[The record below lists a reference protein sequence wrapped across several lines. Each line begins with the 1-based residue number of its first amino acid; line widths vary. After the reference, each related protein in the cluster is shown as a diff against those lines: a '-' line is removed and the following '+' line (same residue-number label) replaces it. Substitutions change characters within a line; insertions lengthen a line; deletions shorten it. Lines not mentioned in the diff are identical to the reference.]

1 MFCEQMSTKYNIAAA
16 SSWHKDYPADKDYCC
31 VLVES
36 SKMPGETAATFAE
49 MLPEEQAAALSE
61 MAPEEQAVAT
71 TTTEVL
77 DGEVAAAIAEALAR
91 LDTYSNG
98 AINMG
103 VLSNSPYLGRG
114 VAAIDE
120 PYIMLLV
127 DKEVTGPQL
136 FCVLL
141 TDVLF
146 CAGPLAF
153 DHRASR
159 ENAVRAREQF
169 RGQRAPGEGHKH
181 CTDSLYHY
189 ADSSTQH
196 CIGSTI

>member
-1 MFCEQMSTKYNIAAA
+1 MENLSIFCEQMFTKYNIAAA

-49 MLPEEQAAALSE
+49 MAPEEQAAALSE
-61 MAPEEQAVAT
+61 MAPEEQAAALLEMAPEEQAAAT

-159 ENAVRAREQF
+159 ENVVRAREQF
-169 RGQRAPGEGHKH
+169 RGQ
-181 CTDSLYHY
+181 
-189 ADSSTQH
+189 
-196 CIGSTI
+196 